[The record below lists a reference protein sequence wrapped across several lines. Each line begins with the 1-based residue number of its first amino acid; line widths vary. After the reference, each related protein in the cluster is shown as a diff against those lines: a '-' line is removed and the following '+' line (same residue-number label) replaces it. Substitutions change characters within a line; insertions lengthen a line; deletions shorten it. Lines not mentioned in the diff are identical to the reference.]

1 MRPYNRVY
9 ATVNLDAVADN
20 MKEMAGNLPSGT
32 GMIGVVKADGYGH
45 GSVPV
50 AMAVDP
56 YVRGF
61 AVATVEEGVILRR
74 HGIGKMILVLGV
86 THPDQYGE
94 LIRYQIRP
102 TVFTLRQAERLS
114 ELACREGVRA
124 KLHLAVDTGMSRIG
138 MEPDEASAE
147 MVLSMSRLPGIE
159 IEGMFTHFARADERD
174 KESARAQ
181 LAAYLNF
188 SELLKSR
195 GIEIPLK
202 HCSNS
207 AGIVEG
213 LPSNSLDL
221 VRAGISIYGLY
232 PSDEVDRETVHLTP
246 VMELK
251 SRISYIKT
259 IRPGT
264 PVSYGG
270 TFVARRPTRIATI
283 PVGYGDG
290 YPRSLSS
297 RGSVLIRGR
306 RAPILGRVCMDQFMV
321 DVTDIPEAEEE
332 DEVTLIGRDG
342 GDQISVEELARLGGG
357 FHYELICELGKRVPR
372 VYLRGGRIAGTKDYF
387 QDVYEG
393 FRRP

>member
-138 MEPDEASAE
+138 MMPVKESVDLIEA
-147 MVLSMSRLPGIE
+147 MSKLPSLQL
-159 IEGMFTHFARADERD
+159 EGLFTHFAKADEGD
-174 KESARAQ
+174 KTFAKQQIEQ
-181 LAAYLNF
+181 FQTFLNML
-188 SELLKSR
+188 EER
-195 GIEIPLK
+195 GIKIPVK

-207 AGIVEG
+207 AGIIDMKEA
-213 LPSNSLDL
+213 NFNA
-221 VRAGISIYGLY
+221 VRAGISMYGLY
-232 PSDEVDRETVHLTP
+232 PSQEVDTTNVILIPALEW
-246 VMELK
+246 K
-251 SRISYIKT
+251 SFVTYVKEI
-259 IRPGT
+259 PEGT

-270 TFVARRPTRIATI
+270 TFVADKKMTVATI

-290 YPRSLSS
+290 YPRNLSNK
-297 RGSVLIRGR
+297 GSVLIHGE
-306 RAPILGRVCMDQFMV
+306 RARILGRVCMDQMMV
-321 DVTDIPEAEEE
+321 DVTDIPDVKVD
-332 DEVTLIGRDG
+332 DEVTLIGIEEE
-342 GDQISVEELARLGGG
+342 DQITAVELAETGGG
-357 FHYELICELGKRVPR
+357 FHYEILCDINKRVPR
-372 VYLRGGRIAGTKDYF
+372 VYLKGGQIFGKKDYF
-387 QDVYEG
+387 NDRYEDP
-393 FRRP
+393 R

>member
-86 THPDQYGE
+86 THPDQYEE

-357 FHYELICELGKRVPR
+357 FHYELICDLGKR
-372 VYLRGGRIAGTKDYF
+372 DYF

>member
-9 ATVNLDAVADN
+9 ATVNLDAVASN
-20 MKEMAGNLPSGT
+20 MREMAAKLPEGT

-61 AVATVEEGVILRR
+61 AVATLEEGVILRR
-74 HGIGKMILVLGV
+74 HGIEKMILVLGV

-94 LIRYQIRP
+94 LIRWEIRP
-102 TVFTLRQAERLS
+102 TVFTMDQAERLS
-114 ELACREGVRA
+114 ELACGQGVRA

-138 MEPDEASAE
+138 MRPDADSAD
-147 MVLSMSRLPGIE
+147 MVLAMSRLPGIE

-174 KESARAQ
+174 KESAKAQ
-181 LAAYLNF
+181 LAAYLDF
-188 SELLKSR
+188 VELLGQR
-195 GIEIPLK
+195 GIKIPLK

-213 LPSNSLDL
+213 LPSNSLEL

-232 PSDEVDRETVHLTP
+232 PSGEVDREAVHLLP
-246 VMELK
+246 AMELK
-251 SRISYIKT
+251 SCISYIKT
-259 IRPGT
+259 VGPGT

-270 TFVARRPTRIATI
+270 TFVTRRPTRIATV

-290 YPRSLSS
+290 YPRSLSGK
-297 RGSVLIRGR
+297 GSVLICGR
-306 RAPILGRVCMDQFMV
+306 RAPILGRICMDQLMA
-321 DVTDIPEAEEE
+321 DVTDIPEAAE
-332 DEVTLIGRDG
+332 DGEVTLIGRDG
-342 GDQISVEELARLGGG
+342 GEQITVEELAEVGGG
-357 FHYELICELGKRVPR
+357 FHYELICGLGKRVPR
-372 VYLRGGRIAGTKDYF
+372 VYLQGGRIVGTKDYF
-387 QDVYEG
+387 QDVCEG
-393 FRRP
+393 FGRP

>member
-138 MEPDEASAE
+138 KEPDETSAE

-332 DEVTLIGRDG
+332 DVVTLIGRDG

-357 FHYELICELGKRVPR
+357 FHYELICDLGKRVPR

>member
-20 MKEMAGNLPSGT
+20 MKEMAGNLPFGT

-50 AMAVDP
+50 AMAVEP

-86 THPDQYGE
+86 THPDQYEE

-138 MEPDEASAE
+138 MEPDETSAE

-342 GDQISVEELARLGGG
+342 GDRISVEELARLGGG
-357 FHYELICELGKRVPR
+357 FHYELICDLGKRVPR

-387 QDVYEG
+387 PDVYEG

>member
-86 THPDQYGE
+86 THPDQYEE

-138 MEPDEASAE
+138 MEPDETSAE

-357 FHYELICELGKRVPR
+357 FHYELICDLGKRVPR

>member
-61 AVATVEEGVILRR
+61 AVATAEEGVILRR

-138 MEPDEASAE
+138 MEPDETSAE

-357 FHYELICELGKRVPR
+357 FHYELICDLGKRVPR

>member
-9 ATVNLDAVADN
+9 ATVNLDAVASN
-20 MKEMAGNLPSGT
+20 MREMAAKLPEGT

-61 AVATVEEGVILRR
+61 AVATLEEGVILRR
-74 HGIGKMILVLGV
+74 HGIEKMILVLGV

-94 LIRYQIRP
+94 LIRREIRP
-102 TVFTLRQAERLS
+102 TVFTMDQAERLS
-114 ELACREGVRA
+114 ELACVQGVRA

-138 MEPDEASAE
+138 MRPDADSAD
-147 MVLSMSRLPGIE
+147 MVLAMSRLPGIE

-174 KESARAQ
+174 KESAKAQ
-181 LAAYLNF
+181 LAAYLDF
-188 SELLKSR
+188 VDLLGQR
-195 GIEIPLK
+195 GIKIPLK

-213 LPSNSLDL
+213 LPSNSLEL

-232 PSDEVDRETVHLTP
+232 PSGEVDREAVHLLP
-246 VMELK
+246 AMELK
-251 SRISYIKT
+251 SCISYIKT
-259 IRPGT
+259 VGPGT

-270 TFVARRPTRIATI
+270 TFVTRRPTRIATV

-290 YPRSLSS
+290 YPRSLSGK
-297 RGSVLIRGR
+297 GSVLICGR
-306 RAPILGRVCMDQFMV
+306 RAPILGRICMDQLMA
-321 DVTDIPEAEEE
+321 DVTDIPEAAE
-332 DEVTLIGRDG
+332 DGEVTLIGRDG
-342 GDQISVEELARLGGG
+342 GEQITVEELAEVGGG
-357 FHYELICELGKRVPR
+357 FHYELICGLGKRVPR
-372 VYLRGGRIAGTKDYF
+372 VYLQGGRIVGTKDYF
-387 QDVYEG
+387 QDVCEG
-393 FRRP
+393 FGRP

>member
-357 FHYELICELGKRVPR
+357 FHYELICDLGKRVPR

>member
-9 ATVNLDAVADN
+9 ATVNLDAVASN
-20 MKEMAGNLPSGT
+20 MREMAANLPEGT

-61 AVATVEEGVILRR
+61 AVATLEEGVILRR
-74 HGIGKMILVLGV
+74 HGIEKMILVLGV

-94 LIRYQIRP
+94 LIRREIRP
-102 TVFTLRQAERLS
+102 TVFTMDQAERLS
-114 ELACREGVRA
+114 ELACGQGVRA
-124 KLHLAVDTGMSRIG
+124 KVHLAVDTGMSRIG
-138 MEPDEASAE
+138 MQPDADSAD
-147 MVLSMSRLPGIE
+147 MVLAMSRLPGIE

-174 KESARAQ
+174 KESAKAQ
-181 LAAYLNF
+181 LAAYLDF
-188 SELLKSR
+188 VDLLGQR
-195 GIEIPLK
+195 GIKIPLK

-232 PSDEVDRETVHLTP
+232 PSGEVDREAVHLLP
-246 VMELK
+246 AMELK
-251 SRISYIKT
+251 SCISYIKT
-259 IRPGT
+259 VGPGT

-270 TFVARRPTRIATI
+270 TFVTRRPTRIATV

-290 YPRSLSS
+290 YPRSLSGK
-297 RGSVLIRGR
+297 GSVLICGR
-306 RAPILGRVCMDQFMV
+306 RAPILGRICMDQLMA
-321 DVTDIPEAEEE
+321 DVTDIPEAAE
-332 DEVTLIGRDG
+332 DGEVTLIGRDG
-342 GDQISVEELARLGGG
+342 GEQITVEELAEVGGG
-357 FHYELICELGKRVPR
+357 FHYELICGLGKRVPR
-372 VYLRGGRIAGTKDYF
+372 VYLQGGRIVGTKDYF
-387 QDVYEG
+387 QDVCEG
-393 FRRP
+393 FGRP

>member
-1 MRPYNRVY
+1 MLFR
-9 ATVNLDAVADN
+9 
-20 MKEMAGNLPSGT
+20 S
-32 GMIGVVKADGYGH
+32 
-45 GSVPV
+45 
-50 AMAVDP
+50 
-56 YVRGF
+56 
-61 AVATVEEGVILRR
+61 
-74 HGIGKMILVLGV
+74 
-86 THPDQYGE
+86 
-94 LIRYQIRP
+94 
-102 TVFTLRQAERLS
+102 
-114 ELACREGVRA
+114 
-124 KLHLAVDTGMSRIG
+124 
-138 MEPDEASAE
+138 
-147 MVLSMSRLPGIE
+147 E

-188 SELLKSR
+188 SEMLKRR

-246 VMELK
+246 AMELK

-270 TFVARRPTRIATI
+270 TFVAGRPTRIATI

-306 RAPILGRVCMDQFMV
+306 RAPSLGRVCMDQFMV

-342 GDQISVEELARLGGG
+342 GEQISVEELARLGGG
-357 FHYELICELGKRVPR
+357 FHYELICDLGKRVPR
-372 VYLRGGRIAGTKDYF
+372 VYLQGGRIAGTKDYF

>member
-74 HGIGKMILVLGV
+74 HGVGKMILVLGV

-138 MEPDEASAE
+138 MEPDEASAD

-181 LAAYLNF
+181 LTAYLNF
-188 SELLKSR
+188 SEMLKRR

-246 VMELK
+246 AMELK

-270 TFVARRPTRIATI
+270 TFVAARPTRIATI

-342 GDQISVEELARLGGG
+342 GEQISVEELARLGGG
-357 FHYELICELGKRVPR
+357 FHYEMICDLGKRVPR
-372 VYLRGGRIAGTKDYF
+372 VYLQGGRIAGTKDYF

>member
-9 ATVNLDAVADN
+9 ATVNLDAVAAN
-20 MKEMAGNLPSGT
+20 MREMAANLPEGT

-61 AVATVEEGVILRR
+61 AVATLEEGVILRR

-94 LIRYQIRP
+94 LIRSRICP
-102 TVFTLRQAERLS
+102 ALFTMGQAERLS
-114 ELACREGVRA
+114 ELACRQGARA
-124 KLHLAVDTGMSRIG
+124 KIHLALDTGMSRIG
-138 MEPDEASAE
+138 MRPDEESAD
-147 MVLSMSRLPGIE
+147 MVWAMSRLPGIE

-174 KESARAQ
+174 KESAKAQ
-181 LAAYLNF
+181 LAAYLGF
-188 SELLKSR
+188 VDLLRRR

-232 PSDEVDRETVHLTP
+232 PSDEVDRRAVHLTP
-246 VMELK
+246 AMELK
-251 SRISYIKT
+251 SCISYIKT
-259 IRPGT
+259 IGPGT

-270 TFVARRPTRIATI
+270 TFVASRSTRIATV

-290 YPRSLSS
+290 YPRSLSA

-306 RAPILGRVCMDQFMV
+306 RAPILGRICMDQFMV
-321 DVTDIPEAEEE
+321 DVTDIPEAAEG

-342 GDQISVEELARLGGG
+342 AEEITVEELAALGGG
-357 FHYELICELGKRVPR
+357 FHYEMICDLGKRVPR
-372 VYLRGGRIAGTKDYF
+372 VYLRGGEIVGTKDYF
-387 QDVYEG
+387 QDVYQG
-393 FRRP
+393 FARP

>member
-147 MVLSMSRLPGIE
+147 MVLSMSRLSGIE

-357 FHYELICELGKRVPR
+357 FHYELICDLGKRVPR

>member
-138 MEPDEASAE
+138 MEPDETSAE

-297 RGSVLIRGR
+297 RGRVLIRGR
-306 RAPILGRVCMDQFMV
+306 RAPILGRVCMDPFMG

-332 DEVTLIGRDG
+332 DVVTLIGRDG

-357 FHYELICELGKRVPR
+357 FHYELICDLGKRVPR

>member
-188 SELLKSR
+188 LELLKSR

-342 GDQISVEELARLGGG
+342 GDRISVEELARLGGG
-357 FHYELICELGKRVPR
+357 FHYELICDLGKRVPR

>member
-138 MEPDEASAE
+138 MEPDETSAE

-174 KESARAQ
+174 KEFARAQ

-332 DEVTLIGRDG
+332 DVVTLIGRDG

-357 FHYELICELGKRVPR
+357 FHYELICDLGKRVPR

>member
-1 MRPYNRVY
+1 
-9 ATVNLDAVADN
+9 
-20 MKEMAGNLPSGT
+20 MKERAGNLPSGT

-357 FHYELICELGKRVPR
+357 FHYELICDLGKRVPR

>member
-74 HGIGKMILVLGV
+74 HGVGKMILVLGV

-138 MEPDEASAE
+138 MEPDEASAD

-188 SELLKSR
+188 SEMLERR

-213 LPSNSLDL
+213 LSSNSLDL

-246 VMELK
+246 AMELK

-270 TFVARRPTRIATI
+270 TFVAGRPTRIATI

-332 DEVTLIGRDG
+332 DEVTLIGRDLSLIH
-342 GDQISVEELARLGGG
+342 ISEPTR
-357 FHYELICELGKRVPR
+357 H
-372 VYLRGGRIAGTKDYF
+372 
-387 QDVYEG
+387 
-393 FRRP
+393 

>member
-138 MEPDEASAE
+138 MEPDETSAE

-332 DEVTLIGRDG
+332 DVVTLIGRDG

-357 FHYELICELGKRVPR
+357 FHYELICDLGKRVPR
-372 VYLRGGRIAGTKDYF
+372 VYLRGGRIAGGLSPS
-387 QDVYEG
+387 VVPG
-393 FRRP
+393 RFRFHV

>member
-86 THPDQYGE
+86 THSDQYGE

-332 DEVTLIGRDG
+332 DVVTLIGRDG

-357 FHYELICELGKRVPR
+357 FHYELICDLGKRVPR

>member
-138 MEPDEASAE
+138 MEPDETSAE

-357 FHYELICELGKRVPR
+357 FHYELICDLGKRVPR

>member
-1 MRPYNRVY
+1 PYNRVY

-138 MEPDEASAE
+138 MEPDETSAE

-332 DEVTLIGRDG
+332 DVVTLIGRDG

-357 FHYELICELGKRVPR
+357 FHYELICDLGKRVPR

>member
-86 THPDQYGE
+86 THPDQYEE

-357 FHYELICELGKRVPR
+357 FHYELICDLGKRVPR

>member
-138 MEPDEASAE
+138 MEPDETSAE

-357 FHYELICELGKRVPR
+357 FHYELICDLGKRVPR
-372 VYLRGGRIAGTKDYF
+372 VYLRGGRIAGT
-387 QDVYEG
+387 
-393 FRRP
+393 

>member
-1 MRPYNRVY
+1 
-9 ATVNLDAVADN
+9 
-20 MKEMAGNLPSGT
+20 
-32 GMIGVVKADGYGH
+32 
-45 GSVPV
+45 
-50 AMAVDP
+50 
-56 YVRGF
+56 
-61 AVATVEEGVILRR
+61 
-74 HGIGKMILVLGV
+74 MILVLGV

-138 MEPDEASAE
+138 MEPDEASAD

-159 IEGMFTHFARADERD
+159 IEGMFTHFARADEWD

-188 SELLKSR
+188 SEMLKRR

-246 VMELK
+246 AMELK

-270 TFVARRPTRIATI
+270 TFVAGRPTRIATI

-332 DEVTLIGRDG
+332 DEVTLIGRDSG
-342 GDQISVEELARLGGG
+342 EQISVEELARLGGG
-357 FHYELICELGKRVPR
+357 FHYELICDLGKRVPR
-372 VYLRGGRIAGTKDYF
+372 VYLQGGRIAGTKDYF

>member
-86 THPDQYGE
+86 THPDQYEE

-138 MEPDEASAE
+138 MEPDETSAE

-332 DEVTLIGRDG
+332 DVVTLIGRDG

-357 FHYELICELGKRVPR
+357 FHYELICDLGKRVPR

>member
-138 MEPDEASAE
+138 MEPDETSAE

-332 DEVTLIGRDG
+332 DVVTLIGRDG

-357 FHYELICELGKRVPR
+357 FHYELICDLGKRVPR

>member
-138 MEPDEASAE
+138 MGPDEASAE

-357 FHYELICELGKRVPR
+357 FHYELICDLGKRVPR

>member
-61 AVATVEEGVILRR
+61 AGATVEEGVILRR

-357 FHYELICELGKRVPR
+357 FHYELICDLGKRVPR

>member
-9 ATVNLDAVADN
+9 ATVNLDAVASN
-20 MKEMAGNLPSGT
+20 MREMAANLPEGT

-61 AVATVEEGVILRR
+61 AVATLEEGVILRR
-74 HGIGKMILVLGV
+74 HGIEKMILVLGV

-94 LIRYQIRP
+94 LIRREIRP
-102 TVFTLRQAERLS
+102 TVFTMDQAERLS
-114 ELACREGVRA
+114 ELACGQGVRA
-124 KLHLAVDTGMSRIG
+124 KVHLAVDTGMSRIG
-138 MEPDEASAE
+138 MRPDADSAD
-147 MVLSMSRLPGIE
+147 MVLAMSRLPGIE

-174 KESARAQ
+174 KESAKAQ
-181 LAAYLNF
+181 LAAYLDF
-188 SELLKSR
+188 VDLLGQR
-195 GIEIPLK
+195 GIKIPLK

-232 PSDEVDRETVHLTP
+232 PSGEVDREAVHLLP
-246 VMELK
+246 AMELK
-251 SRISYIKT
+251 SCISYIKT
-259 IRPGT
+259 GGPGT

-270 TFVARRPTRIATI
+270 TFVTRRPTRIATV

-290 YPRSLSS
+290 YPRSLSGK
-297 RGSVLIRGR
+297 GSVLICGR
-306 RAPILGRVCMDQFMV
+306 RAPILGRICMDQLMA
-321 DVTDIPEAEEE
+321 DVTDIPEAAE
-332 DEVTLIGRDG
+332 DGEVTLIGRDG
-342 GDQISVEELARLGGG
+342 GEQITVEELAEVGGG
-357 FHYELICELGKRVPR
+357 FHYELICGLGKRVPR
-372 VYLRGGRIAGTKDYF
+372 VYLQGGRIVGTKDYF
-387 QDVYEG
+387 QDVCEG
-393 FRRP
+393 FGRP